1 LGGSDGSVD
10 IEPEGNECRWMN
22 LGPSGFDPDPDD
34 IPNPIEVDE
43 LVPVALVSRLGAG
56 EEVPGRVP
64 ASSDTILA

>member
-1 LGGSDGSVD
+1 
-10 IEPEGNECRWMN
+10 MN
-22 LGPSGFDPDPDD
+22 LGPSRFEPDPED